1 MAAVMPGLL
10 RNEEGAVSGAKLA
23 LLAPCALALA
33 WLVRDLCLG
42 RELGEP
48 HVALLG
54 VMLVV
59 GLVNRM
65 SARGRFRMRLGRD
78 GGELEVNNDDH

>member
-1 MAAVMPGLL
+1 MPGILK
-10 RNEEGAVSGAKLA
+10 NEEGAVSGAKVV
-23 LLAPCALALA
+23 LLAPCLLAVA
-33 WLVRDLCLG
+33 WLARDLCLG
-42 RELGEP
+42 RELGES

-65 SARGRFRMRLGRD
+65 SARGRFRLRLGRD
-78 GGELEVNNDDH
+78 GGELEVNDGDR